1 MEVIER
7 AACVGGGVVGGG
19 WVARWL
25 HNGIDVDVF
34 DPDPRAESRMARVLA
49 NADRAHSRLVG
60 PGHRRRGTLRFRDS
74 LDAAVGE
81 AQLVQESVPERL
93 ELKRSVLAEIDR
105 AAPSDAL
112 IGSSTS
118 GLLPSALQAEMVRPE
133 RFVVLHPFVPVY
145 LLPLVE
151 VVAGER
157 THAHT
162 VERARAHS
170 ERIGMRPLVVRREV
184 AAFVADRLMEA
195 LWREALWLVKDDV
208 ATVEEVDDA
217 IRFGCGLRW
226 AQMGTFQLYG
236 IAGGE
241 GGMRDFMAQFGP
253 ALEWPWSKLTD
264 VPEMDDAL
272 VDKIAAQTEAQ
283 ADGRSVD
290 ELERV
295 RDDNLIA
302 ILQGLAGEGWGAGA
316 TLGPYLEALRRA
328 R

>member
-1 MEVIER
+1 MTTIER
-7 AACVGGGVVGGG
+7 AACVGGGVVGAG
-19 WVARWL
+19 WVSRWL

-34 DPDPRAESRMARVLA
+34 DPDPRAEARMARVLVS
-49 NADRAHSRLVG
+49 ADRAYARLLG
-60 PGHRRRGTLRFRDS
+60 PEHRRRGTLRFHDALDS
-74 LDAAVGE
+74 AVAE
-81 AQLVQESVPERL
+81 AQLIQESVPERL
-93 ELKRSVLAEIDR
+93 DVKRAVLADIDR
-105 AAPSDAL
+105 AAPAEAL

-118 GLLPSALQAEMVRPE
+118 GLLPSELQADMVRPE

-157 THAHT
+157 TAPET

-170 ERIGMRPLVVRREV
+170 ERIGMKPLVVRREV

-208 ATVEEVDDA
+208 ATVEEIDDA

-226 AQMGTFQLYG
+226 AQMGTFQLYS

-272 VDKIAAQTEAQ
+272 VEKIASQTEVQ
-283 ADGRSVD
+283 ADGRTVD

-295 RDDNLIA
+295 RDDNLVG
-302 ILQGLAGEGWGAGA
+302 ILQALAQQGWGAGA
-316 TLGPYLEALRRA
+316 TLGPYLEALRRS